1 MSTPKSTNMRLRL
14 LLCLLAFFAI
24 TVTSAAKGNYQE
36 VSASGKFFM
45 VLKTDET
52 LWAWGWN
59 YLGQLGDGT
68 TTDRHTPV
76 KIMDNVRQVSAGEC
90 HTLAIRNDDTLWA
103 WGWNYLGQLG
113 DGTTTDRYTPVKIAD
128 RVKTVSCGWDIS
140 IYITEEGDLM
150 ITGKM
155 NKK

>member
-52 LWAWGWN
+52 LWAWGGN
-59 YLGQLGDGT
+59 KD
-68 TTDRHTPV
+68 
-76 KIMDNVRQVSAGEC
+76 
-90 HTLAIRNDDTLWA
+90 
-103 WGWNYLGQLG
+103 GQLG

-128 RVKTVSCGWDIS
+128 RVKTVSCGWNIS

>member
-36 VSASGKFFM
+36 VSASGKIFM

-52 LWAWGWN
+52 LWAWGGN
-59 YLGQLGDGT
+59 KD
-68 TTDRHTPV
+68 
-76 KIMDNVRQVSAGEC
+76 
-90 HTLAIRNDDTLWA
+90 
-103 WGWNYLGQLG
+103 GQLG

-128 RVKTVSCGWDIS
+128 RVKTVSYGWDIS